1 MLEIETPAAMA
12 EWVGRKLG
20 TSEWFTVDQKTID
33 LFAEATG
40 DHQWIHVDVERAA
53 REMPG
58 GKTIAHGFLTL
69 SLLPRLAPTIYRIKQ
84 RSRALNYGTNKVRFT
99 AMVPSGS
106 RVRLHLTVKA
116 VLAVAPLASARSTS
130 CCEMLPKRPAGLE
143 AWYAACAAPPSPPPS
158 FAPPPQAT
166 RPIAIAESIVSRVK
180 RVMRTPFLIEDLAP
194 RPGREA

>member
-1 MLEIETPAAMA
+1 MIEIETPAALA

-20 TSEWFTVDQKTID
+20 TSEWIVVDQKTID

-69 SLLPRLAPTIYRIKQ
+69 SLLPRLSPMIYRVVK
-84 RSRALNYGTNKVRFT
+84 RSRAINYGSNKVRFT
-99 AMVPSGS
+99 APVPAGS

-116 VLAVAPLASARSTS
+116 VEPIAGGVRLTTEN
-130 CCEMLPKRPAGLE
+130 EMEVEGN
-143 AWYAACAAPPSPPPS
+143 
-158 FAPPPQAT
+158 T
-166 RPIAIAESIVSRVK
+166 RPCLVAETMAQIY
-180 RVMRTPFLIEDLAP
+180 D
-194 RPGREA
+194 

>member
-1 MLEIETPAAMA
+1 MNP
-12 EWVGRKLG
+12 V
-20 TSEWFTVDQKTID
+20 FTIGHSTRSIDEFVD
-33 LFAEATG
+33 
-40 DHQWIHVDVERAA
+40 
-53 REMPG
+53 
-58 GKTIAHGFLTL
+58 
-69 SLLPRLAPTIYRIKQ
+69 LLRL
-84 RSRALNYGTNKVRFT
+84 
-99 AMVPSGS
+99 
-106 RVRLHLTVKA
+106 
-116 VLAVAPLASARSTS
+116 VAPLASARSTS